1 MSGCDSYGA
10 LFVIMIIV
18 IVLAVVGIIV
28 GLFWYVKK
36 KKGRTDNY
44 DRSKESSDVMG
55 KEPLVEGEG
64 EERWLSWFKR

>member
-64 EERWLSWFKR
+64 EER